1 VGNVTTLVDQVR
13 DKIHFSLDELARR
26 GAQRMLIAALEAEVD
41 EYISRHSQERDENG
55 HALVVV
61 SRFASET
68 TAVLRNGLSTVGLA
82 A

>member
-1 VGNVTTLVDQVR
+1 
-13 DKIHFSLDELARR
+13 
-26 GAQRMLIAALEAEVD
+26 MLIAALEAEVD

-68 TAVLRNGLSTVGLA
+68 TAVPRNGLSTVGLA